1 MAEKASR
8 KNKLGSALLRMRALS
23 VFIIF
28 VLLFIVFAVFSP
40 GHRFSSG
47 ENMQIFMSIGAEF
60 NIVAIVVGMLMIAGE
75 FDLSVGSILVFSS
88 WNFYVLY
95 NAGMHILLTFIL
107 VLCIGGIVGF
117 INGMITVK
125 AKIPSFITTLGTML
139 LWRGV
144 TLMWSGGLQAGM
156 DLEQNPIMYKAI
168 TGSIGNFIPAQFLWF
183 LLIALIIALVM
194 HFHKFGNWI
203 FTTGDNKM
211 AARAMGINTDRIKII
226 CFTVVGTAVAFVAVM
241 QMYRAS
247 TFSARAGD
255 GWELKAIAA
264 SVVGGT
270 ALTGGIGSM
279 MGIFWGA
286 LVISIIEN
294 GLIFL
299 RINYWW
305 IFTVFGV
312 IIVSTAIISKYLE
325 QRRVMAGA
333 EKT

>member
-8 KNKLGSALLRMRALS
+8 KNKFGSALLRMRALS

-40 GHRFSSG
+40 GHRFVSR

-60 NIVAIVVGMLMIAGE
+60 NIVAIVVGMLMIVGE

-95 NAGMHILLTFIL
+95 NAGVHIMLTLIL
-107 VLCIGGIVGF
+107 VLCIGGVVGF
-117 INGMITVK
+117 INGIITVK

-156 DLEQNPIMYKAI
+156 DLEQNPVMYKAI
-168 TGSIGNFIPAQFLWF
+168 TGTIGNLIPAQFLWF

-194 HFHKFGNWI
+194 HYHKFGNWI

-226 CFTVVGTAVAFVAVM
+226 CFMVVGTAVAFVAVM